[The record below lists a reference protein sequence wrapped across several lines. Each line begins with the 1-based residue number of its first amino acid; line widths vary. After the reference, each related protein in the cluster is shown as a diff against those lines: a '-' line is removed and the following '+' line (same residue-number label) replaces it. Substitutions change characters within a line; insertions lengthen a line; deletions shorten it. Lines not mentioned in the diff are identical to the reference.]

1 MAHRGFRLA
10 LFTTLLALL
19 VVLLGAWTRL
29 SHAGLGCPDW
39 PGCYGFA
46 TVPSGP
52 LQQALAQS
60 RFPEAALEADKGWY
74 EMIHRY
80 AAALLGLSVGLLL
93 LQTWARGQGVRLPL
107 LLLGLV
113 IAQAL
118 LGMWTVTLSL
128 WPPVVTL
135 HLLGAL
141 AILGLLLV
149 LTLRLSAVGAPAVRA
164 GGWLR
169 GLALWTLLLVV
180 VQIGLGGW
188 VSSHYAAH
196 ACPDLP
202 TCQGQWWPAADFA
215 GGFDPGLP
223 TGPNYLGGM
232 LDGEARTA
240 IHLAHRLG
248 ALLLSLS
255 VLALA
260 GGIMRAGL
268 KGLAAGL
275 VLLLLLQLGLGAGN
289 VVLQLPVW
297 LALAHSAGAALLLL
311 WLTLVN
317 YRLWQ
322 AAHGARLG
330 PFALAPGRSV

>member
-1 MAHRGFRLA
+1 MADRGFHLA
-10 LFTTLLALL
+10 LFATLLALL
-19 VVLLGAWTRL
+19 VLLLGAWTRL
-29 SHAGLGCPDW
+29 THAGLGCPDW

-46 TVPSGP
+46 TVPSGA

-60 RFPEAALEADKGWY
+60 RFPQTVLEADKGWY

-80 AAALLGLSVGLLL
+80 GAALLGLSIGLLM
-93 LQTWARGQGVRLPL
+93 LQAWARGQGLRLPL

-118 LGMWTVTLSL
+118 LGMWTVTLRL

-135 HLLGAL
+135 HLLGAV

-149 LTLRLSAVGAPAVRA
+149 LTLRLSGVAAPVIRSSVL
-164 GGWLR
+164 LR
-169 GLALWTLLLVV
+169 GLALLALMLAVL
-180 VQIGLGGW
+180 QIGLGGW
-188 VSSHYAAH
+188 VSTHYAAH

-202 TCQGQWWPAADFA
+202 TCQGQWWPPNDFA
-215 GGFDPGLP
+215 AGFDLSLP
-223 TGPNYLGGM
+223 VGPNYLGGM

-248 ALLLSLS
+248 ALLLSLA
-255 VLALA
+255 VL
-260 GGIMRAGL
+260 
-268 KGLAAGL
+268 GLAWRLVRTGL
-275 VLLLLLQLGLGAGN
+275 SGLGAVLLLLLLAQLGLGMGN
-289 VVLQLPVW
+289 VLLQFPVW
-297 LALAHSAGAALLLL
+297 LALAHSAGGALLML

-322 AAHGARLG
+322 AAGD
-330 PFALAPGRSV
+330 